1 MYPVLFKIGDFELR
15 SYGVAL
21 AISVLLAIWFSLKR
35 APRFGVKQQ
44 SVLDLALII
53 MISAIVGSRFWYV
66 VNHVNEFQGHWF
78 DTINPFQNG
87 YIGIAG
93 LSMVGGIVLA
103 ILTSLVYAWA
113 KKLSFVNLGD
123 TVAPGFLLGAGIQR
137 LFGCFLNGCCFGRP
151 TDSFLG
157 VVFPPEG
164 VAGSYFPGVP
174 LWPAQL
180 FASALGFAGFALV
193 LWLGKHQ
200 RFPGY
205 TLYLVFAYYSI
216 DRFIVDQF
224 RYYESE
230 QILSTIGPLTINVNH
245 VLLVGVFA
253 FCLVLWL
260 RGWYKQRRT
269 QL

>member
-1 MYPVLFKIGDFELR
+1 MYPVLFKIGNFELR

-21 AISVLLAIWFSLKR
+21 AMSVLVAIWISLKR
-35 APRFGVKQQ
+35 ASRFGVKQNY
-44 SVLDLALII
+44 VMDLALVI

-66 VNHVNEFQGHWF
+66 ISHVNEFQGHWF

-103 ILTSLVYAWA
+103 IFAALVYAWM
-113 KKLSFVNLGD
+113 KKLSFVTLGD
-123 TVAPGFLLGAGIQR
+123 AIAPSFLLGVGIVR
-137 LFGCFLNGCCFGRP
+137 LGGCFLNGCCFGRP

-164 VAGSYFPGVP
+164 IAGSYFPGVP
-174 LWPAQL
+174 LWPTQL
-180 FASALGFAGFALV
+180 FAAALGFAGFALV
-193 LWLGKHQ
+193 LWLGKRH

-205 TLYLVFAYYSI
+205 TLYQVFAYYSI

-224 RYYESE
+224 RYYEST
-230 QILSTIGPLTINVNH
+230 QILVTIGPLTINVNH
-245 VLLVGVFA
+245 VLLAGLFVF
-253 FCLVLWL
+253 CVVLWF
-260 RGWYKQRRT
+260 RGWSRQR
-269 QL
+269 